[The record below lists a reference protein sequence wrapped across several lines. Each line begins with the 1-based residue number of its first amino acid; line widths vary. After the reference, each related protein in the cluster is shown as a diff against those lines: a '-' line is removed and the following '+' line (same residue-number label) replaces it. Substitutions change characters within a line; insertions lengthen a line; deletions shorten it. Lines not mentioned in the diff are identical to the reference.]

1 MKTLIETGHQMNETI
16 LNYPGFQNLPK
27 GVKRM
32 LLASETHFFDQPASH
47 CQYEKP
53 ETAVTRVHRHF
64 TELLTGQWVK
74 ARVVL
79 QAPV

>member
-1 MKTLIETGHQMNETI
+1 MNTLIETGHQMNETI

-32 LLASETHFFDQPASH
+32 LLASETHFFDQPTSH
-47 CQYEKP
+47 HENP
-53 ETAVTRVHRHF
+53 ATAETRTHRHF
-64 TELLTGQWVK
+64 TEFLTSQWVK
-74 ARVVL
+74 AGIVL